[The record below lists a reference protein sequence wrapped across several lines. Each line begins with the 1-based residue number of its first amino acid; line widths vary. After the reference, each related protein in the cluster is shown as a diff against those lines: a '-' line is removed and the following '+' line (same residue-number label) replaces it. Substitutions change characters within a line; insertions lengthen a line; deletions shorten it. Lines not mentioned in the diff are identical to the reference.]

1 MKLKN
6 LKRSQIAMSTF
17 PYNRCSLDYTLDSLE
32 RIGGK
37 AFEFQA
43 VDPLLSLED
52 IGYADMRRIAKKIA
66 DHNLQCICVTPDVMN
81 YPVNLASGSL
91 STRRRSIQ
99 YLKTAIDCANV
110 FGAPFIQMHVGYSLI
125 DESPEEAW
133 KRSADSMREL
143 AEYAVSRDVVIT
155 SEYSVFT
162 WKSVLQSSRD
172 LRRMIDEVNSPGYK
186 GMTDTVVMVKIPET
200 IEDAVQNI
208 GIENLRHV
216 HFTDGLGNATS
227 SLHMVPG
234 EGKLPLEHIL
244 QVLDE
249 EGYCGYLSLEL
260 QGAEDTAHE
269 AMLKGYRWMCE
280 HMENEQE
287 SRGE

>member
-6 LKRSQIAMSTF
+6 LKRSQIAVSTF
-17 PYNRCSLDYTLDSLE
+17 PYNRYSLDYTLDSLE

-43 VDPLLSLED
+43 IDPLLSLED
-52 IGYADMRRIAKKIA
+52 VTYAEMKRIGKKIA

-81 YPVNLASGSL
+81 YPINLASGNEAC
-91 STRRRSIQ
+91 RRRSIH

-110 FGAPFIQMHVGYSLI
+110 FGAPLIQMHVGYSLI
-125 DESPEEAW
+125 DESAEEAW

-143 AEYAVSRDVVIT
+143 AEYAVSNGVVIT

-162 WKSVLQSSRD
+162 WKSVLQSSKA
-172 LRRMIDEVNSPGYK
+172 LRRMIDEVDSPGYK

-200 IEDAVQNI
+200 IEDAVRNI
-208 GIENLRHV
+208 GMENLRHV

-244 QVLDE
+244 QVLDDG
-249 EGYCGYLSLEL
+249 GYTGYLSLEL

-269 AMLKGYRWMCE
+269 AMLKGYQWMCE
-280 HMENEQE
+280 HIQ
-287 SRGE
+287 G